1 MPPATTSACSASS
14 GCVRIGTGSAPSKP
28 RARARTTLE
37 RPDGT
42 ALFSPALA
50 GGQAAGLYSI
60 VGAEELLELG
70 WRTRAHREPALGRG
84 AMTDAVRSFMDKKA
98 VAQVLEQIAAF
109 LELKGENPFRIRAF
123 RTAAKAVGSF
133 PADVREGLEDGS
145 LASTKGVGPA
155 TLQIVSEIVTT
166 GRASMLEEL
175 REQIPPGLVEML
187 AVSGLGVAKIRQIHE
202 VLGIDSLPELEAAAL
217 DGRLARLPRF
227 GPKTSENILKG
238 IAYLR
243 QASAYRLLHHA
254 ADEAEG
260 LRAALARLPGVLQAF
275 VAGDVRRRLEV
286 VRDLVLVIVADVAPG
301 ELFKRLS
308 QLPGVHEYAGQ
319 DDRRLTLRFA
329 GGASAQIIVT
339 TPVNTGAVLA
349 QATGSEAHL
358 RQLAA
363 HAATCDLALT
373 GAALWRGSA
382 FVPTPDEAAFYRTLG
397 LDLIPPE
404 LREGNGE
411 IDAAADHTLPRLL
424 ERADLR
430 GFLHCHTRYSDGSNT
445 VEELALACREAGYD
459 WIGITDHSQ
468 AAAYAG
474 GLRPDDLAR
483 QADEIDEVNGR
494 LEGIRVLKGVEADI
508 LQDGRIDF
516 DDAVLARLD
525 FVIASIHSRF
535 NMGEREMT
543 ARMLAAMDNP
553 YLTIIGHPTGRLL
566 LSRDP
571 VRARPRRGDRE
582 GGGDRRGARDQRRSA
597 PAGPRLAH
605 GPTRAGARRRDLD
618 RRRCAQRRRDR
629 ERGLRRRHRPE
640 GMAGPGR
647 RR

>member
-1 MPPATTSACSASS
+1 
-14 GCVRIGTGSAPSKP
+14 
-28 RARARTTLE
+28 
-37 RPDGT
+37 
-42 ALFSPALA
+42 
-50 GGQAAGLYSI
+50 
-60 VGAEELLELG
+60 
-70 WRTRAHREPALGRG
+70 
-84 AMTDAVRSFMDKKA
+84 MTDAVRSFMDKKA

-123 RTAAKAVGSF
+123 RTAARAVGGF
-133 PADVREGLEDGS
+133 PADLRDGIDDGS
-145 LASTKGVGPA
+145 LAATKGVGPA
-155 TLQIVSEIVTT
+155 TLQIVAEIVTT

-187 AVSGLGVAKIRQIHE
+187 AVQGLGVAKIRQIHD
-202 VLGIDSLPELEAAAL
+202 VLDIDSLPELEAAAL

-243 QASAYRLLHHA
+243 QASAFRLLHHA

-260 LRAALARLPGVLQAF
+260 LRAALERMPGVLQVV
-275 VAGDVRRRLEV
+275 VAGDVRRRAEV
-286 VRDLVLVIVADVAPG
+286 VRDLVLVIVADVPPG

-308 QLPGVHEYAGQ
+308 QLPGVHEFAGQ

-329 GGASAQIIVT
+329 GGASAQIVVT
-339 TPVNTGAVLA
+339 TPVNTGAVLV

-358 RQLAA
+358 RALAV
-363 HAATCDLALT
+363 HAASRDLALS

-382 FVPTPDEAAFYRTLG
+382 FVPTPDEAAFYAALG
-397 LDLIPPE
+397 LDCIPPE
-404 LREGNGE
+404 LREGQDE
-411 IDAAADHTLPRLL
+411 IEAAERHALPRLL
-424 ERADLR
+424 ERGDLR
-430 GFLHCHTRYSDGSNT
+430 GFLHCHTRYSDGSNS
-445 VEELALACREAGYD
+445 VEELARACRASGYEYV
-459 WIGITDHSQ
+459 GITDHSQ

-474 GLRPDDLAR
+474 GLKAGDLAR

-516 DDAVLARLD
+516 DEGVLARLD

-535 NMGEREMT
+535 NMNAAEMT

-553 YLTIIGHPTGRLL
+553 HLTIIGHPTGRLL

-571 VRARPRRGDRE
+571 YGLDVDAVIEKAAATGVALEINADPHRLDLDWRLARRARD
-582 GGGDRRGARDQRRSA
+582 RGAAISIGADAHSA
-597 PAGPRLAH
+597 AGIANVEYGVSMARKAWLGAGDILNALPAEEFLA
-605 GPTRAGARRRDLD
+605 RVARRR
-618 RRRCAQRRRDR
+618 
-629 ERGLRRRHRPE
+629 
-640 GMAGPGR
+640 AGWR
-647 RR
+647 